1 MRSRGILLTVLLV
14 LLGTFA
20 VANWT
25 TLTAPLPVN
34 VIVTRL
40 EVPVGL
46 VLVGTSAALALTF
59 FLAALFDRAGQL
71 AEIRRLE
78 SQIDRL
84 RTTLDARRLAEITEV
99 RDAVQAWG
107 ESLER
112 HVDARVG
119 ASESSLLQAMERS
132 SDREGERFDA
142 LEARVL
148 TVRNELAAD
157 VGEVEDAVLRRLD
170 GREADGMTVSPAALP
185 TGDRP

>member
-1 MRSRGILLTVLLV
+1 MRTRGILLTVLV
-14 LLGTFA
+14 AILGIFA

-34 VIVTRL
+34 LLLLRI

-46 VLVGTSAALALTF
+46 VLVGATVVLATVF

-71 AEIRRLE
+71 SEIRRLE
-78 SQIDRL
+78 AQIDTL
-84 RTTLDARRLAEITEV
+84 RAKLDARRLEEIEEV

-107 ESLER
+107 SSLEK
-112 HVDARVG
+112 HVDAR
-119 ASESSLLQAMERS
+119 AAATETSLLEAIDRS
-132 SDREGERFDA
+132 DTRGGERFEA

-170 GREADGMTVSPAALP
+170 GRSSEGATSQPAALP
-185 TGDRP
+185 TGESS